1 MQVYVL
7 FVGLE
12 RAWLGQLIAAIFVL
26 VETSWGVVSACSI
39 LRLVVPGLAVF
50 ILRLVLSLV
59 RPGWVFAAAFVS
71 PDGRATGESS
81 AC

>member
-26 VETSWGVVSACSI
+26 VDSCWDGSACSI
-39 LRLVVPGLAVF
+39 LRLAVPGLAVWF
-50 ILRLVLSLV
+50 LRLVLSLV